1 MKPGTGFIYL
11 ARPIDAT
18 TLPQANTLA
27 IRAVQIADWLAG
39 QGWGSY
45 DPAAAFRIGD
55 RQSLGP
61 ELTQIN
67 NAALGRCR
75 GLVALLPPGVPSIGV
90 PIEIERAAHLGLPVL
105 VVGGQDSWAL
115 AGYANWP
122 TIRVARPGV
131 DIEWELRWLT
141 EQAAG
146 SGREKRLEP
155 LLVRRL
161 RDGEPAELPT
171 RAHPGDAGWDL
182 YASRDTEVLPGE
194 VSDVPTNLAIQ
205 LPDWEFGWV
214 VGRSS
219 TLRTKGLQVHPG
231 VIDQGYRGEL
241 FAACSPLGA
250 ASVKVA
256 RGERIAQLIV
266 LGNGSDRVRPVW
278 AEDLSESS
286 RGAAGFGSSGQ

>member
-1 MKPGTGFIYL
+1 MTGFIYL
-11 ARPIDAT
+11 ARPIDAAT
-18 TLPQANTLA
+18 PTQVNTLEL
-27 IRAVQIADWLAG
+27 RARQLTGWLNG
-39 QGWGSY
+39 EGWGVY
-45 DPAAAFRIGD
+45 DPAAAFSVGD
-55 RQSLGP
+55 GQKPGP
-61 ELTQIN
+61 EITQIN
-67 NAALGRCR
+67 NTALGRCR
-75 GLVALLPPGVPSIGV
+75 GLVAMLPPGVPSVGV
-90 PIEIERAAHLGLPVL
+90 PIEIERAAHLALPVL
-105 VVGGQDSWAL
+105 VIGGQGSWSL

-122 TIRVARPGV
+122 SVRVAREGI
-131 DIEWELRWLT
+131 DIAWELKWLIGV
-141 EQAAG
+141 AAELG
-146 SGREKRLEP
+146 APERRDV
-155 LLVRRL
+155 LLVRKL

-194 VSDVPTNLAIQ
+194 VSDVPTNLAVQ
-205 LPDWEFGWV
+205 LPDWDFGWV

-219 TLRTKGLQVHPG
+219 TLRTKRLQVHPG

-256 RGERIAQLIV
+256 QGERIAQLIV

-278 AEDLSESS
+278 ARDLGESS